1 MSTENGTNNLRQK
14 LLGIVQTWMDELEAE
29 KQVIKRDNMVTN
41 EEQKMKTIFS
51 VNELAEF
58 LGVSM
63 DCIYAMVSERQ
74 IPHVRIRRRI
84 LFHREQVEEWIKK
97 GGV

>member
-1 MSTENGTNNLRQK
+1 M
-14 LLGIVQTWMDELEAE
+14 E
-29 KQVIKRDNMVTN
+29 KQALHRENTVIN
-41 EEQKMKTIFS
+41 EKENKNKIFS
-51 VNELAEF
+51 VIELADY

-63 DCIYAMVSERQ
+63 DCIYAMVRERQ

-84 LFHREQVEEWIKK
+84 LFHRELIEEWIKK